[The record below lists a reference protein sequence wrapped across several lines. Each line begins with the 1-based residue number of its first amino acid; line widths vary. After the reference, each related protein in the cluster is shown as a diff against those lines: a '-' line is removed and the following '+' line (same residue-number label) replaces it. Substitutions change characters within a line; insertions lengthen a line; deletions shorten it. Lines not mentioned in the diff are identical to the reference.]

1 MSKKLPLTSCDGLW
15 PKSAK
20 ILCTIHISW
29 YMHESLGQ
37 KPGRCGVSNSLFSRY
52 KKTGLYIIHSN
63 ILLKIGNK
71 ETGQ

>member
-1 MSKKLPLTSCDGLW
+1 
-15 PKSAK
+15 
-20 ILCTIHISW
+20 
-29 YMHESLGQ
+29 MHESLGQ